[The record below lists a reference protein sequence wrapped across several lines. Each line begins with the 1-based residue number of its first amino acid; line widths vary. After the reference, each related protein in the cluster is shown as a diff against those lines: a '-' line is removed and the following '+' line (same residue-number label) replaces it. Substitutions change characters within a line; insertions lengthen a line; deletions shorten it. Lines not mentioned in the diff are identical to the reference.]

1 MSTIQTNAI
10 VDASGGNT
18 ATVNGKNITSSNT
31 MGRNIIING
40 GFDVW
45 QRGTNFSSASYTYT
59 SDRWK
64 VNSATV
70 AKTANGYKNAI
81 SLTSTAVFASLI
93 QVVENG
99 WKLKGKEVTY
109 SFDVTSPADMGTAYL
124 YYLNTSGSGI
134 ANTTVNFSTAGRKSV
149 TFTIPSDGSSTSN
162 FEIRIVINGNGSER
176 GSCVISDV
184 QLELGSL
191 ATDFDQRTYAAELTA
206 CQRYYQQMVCGSDAF
221 TFPGKGQ
228 GSTSVDGTFPLAVP
242 LRASPTMNAITT
254 RFFSDDGFTTSTAA
268 PTTNQFSADNC
279 HLAVNIASFSGGTA
293 FSNNHAG
300 VWCPQASTLKIDAEL

>member
-18 ATVNGKNITSSNT
+18 ATVNGQNITSSNT
-31 MGRNIIING
+31 MGRNLIING

-45 QRGTNFSSASYTYT
+45 QRGTNFSSASYIYT

-99 WKLKGKEVTY
+99 WKLKGKKVTY

-124 YYLNTSGSGI
+124 YYLNTGGTGV

-191 ATDFDQRTYAAELTA
+191 ATDFEFRSYGEELA
-206 CQRYYQQMVCGSDAF
+206 LCERYYQLSIANTGYTNS
-221 TFPGKGQ
+221 
-228 GSTSVDGTFPLAVP
+228 STSCRLSIAGKTTMRATPTIAIANGTGTCEDYGAGN
-242 LRASPTMNAITT
+242 RNIT
-254 RFFSDDGFTTSTAA
+254 G
-268 PTTNQFSADNC
+268 
-279 HLAVNIASFSGGTA
+279 LGGLSGGTVHGGLA
-293 FSNNHAG
+293 DATIASSTSGKSHALMSG
-300 VWCPQASTLKIDAEL
+300 AIAMIAEL